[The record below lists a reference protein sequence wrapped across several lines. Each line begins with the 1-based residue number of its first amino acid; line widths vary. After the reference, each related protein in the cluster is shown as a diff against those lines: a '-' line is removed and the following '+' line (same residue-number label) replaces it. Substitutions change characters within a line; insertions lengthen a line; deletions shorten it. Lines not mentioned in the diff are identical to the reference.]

1 MHSLIYYFNTKKYI
15 EVNPAVAMSQEI
27 KYIETA
33 VLFYYIRKHVNN
45 NLIVKPMKTTQSGKY
60 TESIVLFNYIY
71 IMI

>member
-1 MHSLIYYFNTKKYI
+1 
-15 EVNPAVAMSQEI
+15 MSQEI

-71 IMI
+71 IMIWS